1 MKTDA
6 SSAERSLT
14 TGHLVVS
21 MPLVT
26 PHAPFKLKYS
36 PDYYVT
42 APRIEPKVET
52 PPPQVQPPVD
62 ILNIASKIEPP
73 KQYPRTNCIVPPK
86 KIPQGAG
93 QPSWA
98 EDVPQLE

>member
-1 MKTDA
+1 VQVKTDA

-36 PDYYVT
+36 PDYYLT
-42 APRIEPKVET
+42 KPKVEA
-52 PPPQVQPPVD
+52 PAAQPPVD
-62 ILNIASKIEPP
+62 IHNITNKTEPP
-73 KQYPRTNCIVPPK
+73 KRNYPRTNCIVPPK
-86 KIPQGAG
+86 AEPQVGPA
-93 QPSWA
+93 QPTWA
-98 EDVPQLE
+98 DDVPQLE